1 MAENTKAKSWKV
13 WVVGI
18 ALILGGI
25 SGCTVTVLKD
35 GDISGG
41 VTQGVEGIKEG
52 VGVIQSGELP
62 VAKE

>member
-62 VAKE
+62 AAKE